1 MHQNPKQPP
10 LFSVKNRSAVRFPKG
25 VSNQNSAPTLRRLN
39 HTFLQR
45 GNETGLIAVDV
56 YEIEERFRALDV
68 SVDWKRLRKVVDMR
82 NNIES

>member
-1 MHQNPKQPP
+1 
-10 LFSVKNRSAVRFPKG
+10 
-25 VSNQNSAPTLRRLN
+25 
-39 HTFLQR
+39 LQR